1 MPTRFSLVLNN
12 SNVVANSNNSRYQY
26 NFIGG
31 NFKTKNARMCI
42 SQVTVPYSWFNIST
56 QWVNQQ
62 FNFIWRF
69 GGSDTTFP
77 LTIPSGFYS
86 TADLNAFLQQQMISL
101 GAFLINASGQY
112 VFYAAIVQNQTYY
125 ANQLILTKVP
135 TSAEATTAGLTAPTL
150 ALNGVDF
157 LGFPTVSTTPG
168 ISFPATNSVGSVIGF
183 APSSVYGPSTS
194 NISQL
199 STQTPVATNVNSLI
213 VHCNLANNP
222 VTMPSDILD
231 SIPIV
236 DTTFGANINYSPSF
250 EKWISI
256 TDGTYNSLLITLT
269 DENNIGIVA
278 QDNHSLFTLVLETD

>member
-31 NFKTKNARMCI
+31 NFKTKNARMCV
-42 SQVTVPYSWFNIST
+42 SQVTVPYSWYNIST

-62 FNFIWRF
+62 ITF
-69 GGSDTTFP
+69 GWTNGGTFTPTTI
-77 LTIPSGFYS
+77 TIPSGFYS
-86 TADLNAFLQQQMISL
+86 TADLNNYLQQYMISI
-101 GAFLINASGQY
+101 GAYLINSSGQY

-125 ANQLILTKVP
+125 ANQLILTLVP
-135 TSAEATTAGLTAPTL
+135 TSAQAVTLGLTAPSGTF
-150 ALNGVDF
+150 A
-157 LGFPTVSTTPG
+157 GFPTVTTTPQ
-168 ISFPATNSVGSVIGF
+168 IAFPASNSVGSVLGF
-183 APSSVYGPSTS
+183 APSSSYGPSAS

-236 DTTFGANINYSPSF
+236 DTSFGANINYSPSF

-269 DENNIGIVA
+269 DENNFNLVA
-278 QDNHSLFTLVLETD
+278 QDNHSLFTLVLETE

>member
-31 NFKTKNARMCI
+31 NFKTKNARMCV
-42 SQVTVPYSWFNIST
+42 SQVTVPYSWFNISS

-62 FNFIWRF
+62 FDFIWRL
-69 GGSDTTFP
+69 GALNSTYIV
-77 LTIPSGFYS
+77 TIPSGFYS
-86 TADLNAFLQQQMISL
+86 TADLNNFLQQYMISI
-101 GAFLINASGQY
+101 GAYLINASGQY

-125 ANQLILTKVP
+125 ANQLILTLVP
-135 TSAEATTAGLTAPTL
+135 TSLPVGWSQPS
-150 ALNGVDF
+150 NFIGY
-157 LGFPTVSTTPG
+157 PSVSYTPG
-168 ISFPATNSVGSVIGF
+168 ISFPASNSVGSVLGF
-183 APSSVYGPSTS
+183 APGSSYPPSLT

-269 DENNIGIVA
+269 DENNISLVA
-278 QDNHSLFTLVLETD
+278 QDNHSLFTLVLETE